1 MNARNLLLFSV
12 SAMAVSTASSVD
24 FDKLGPASSANPTF
38 GSPALHVGL
47 ATSDEATLNEIS
59 ILSRKND
66 MRSHLAVPV
75 QKSASKL
82 TSFMITPKLE
92 SLENATAPT
101 SMAVDSVLTSQ
112 PEIEVK
118 LEFSSAILSE
128 IEQLSQLEQGN
139 GVLNAVDLKLPAS
152 TAVGA
157 NIIALG
163 MLDVPAAESA
173 FAEWQAE
180 SAVIADD
187 KNAVAALTP
196 VVEAPALAGEHEIEK
211 LFQPEDL
218 AKAPQIAEE
227 LHVVSTTTLL
237 AHSEMQ
243 PADAGLAVQPRH
255 VEPVVSAVPTVAFVI
270 NTKSSVAPLVALAD
284 APKYIFYADEADKE
298 VGKSLQEV
306 PAAATASPLNPVV
319 AAGTSVAAITTAA
332 AADVSTAS
340 TGYSGAVSLEQA
352 ISAAMETN
360 PEINQAIMNKEAIEF
375 EREQAQGLFLPR
387 VGVEASAGIR
397 RLDNG
402 TRRTLGIDDD
412 LLYPVEGMLTAE
424 QTLIDFGRRK
434 GELRRQAA
442 RTDGAALRIV
452 ERSENIALL
461 ISRQYLNILLQ
472 QRVSAAADD
481 NVTFHKMLVSDL
493 GQGVA
498 QGSISIA
505 DQQQAQERLQAALV
519 RQVEA
524 QEDLK
529 DAQIILQTLT
539 GLQVESAAMPR
550 SLRPAAPPT
559 LGEAVSLAR
568 QNNPKVKEA
577 QADVDAAHALA
588 DKAKGDFAPT
598 IGLEARGRAGHDI
611 DGFAGRTND
620 LQGRVVM
627 RWNLFDGGIN
637 RAKYQEMVRRASE
650 SRFRLHEMVRVAE
663 EDVQRA
669 WNSMSTQGK
678 VAQELETQSRVSD
691 DLLISY
697 RQQFNVGRRSLLDVL
712 DAQNT
717 RYNVQ
722 VRLETARFSEQFAE
736 YQVLASTNTLLE
748 SLGLNAPKAGESN
761 ARERFGYGPPA
772 PAELQRRR
780 YPR

>member
-1 MNARNLLLFSV
+1 MAALAVLPSQAAADLSSV
-12 SAMAVSTASSVD
+12 SA
-24 FDKLGPASSANPTF
+24 
-38 GSPALHVGL
+38 
-47 ATSDEATLNEIS
+47 
-59 ILSRKND
+59 
-66 MRSHLAVPV
+66 
-75 QKSASKL
+75 
-82 TSFMITPKLE
+82 
-92 SLENATAPT
+92 
-101 SMAVDSVLTSQ
+101 
-112 PEIEVK
+112 
-118 LEFSSAILSE
+118 
-128 IEQLSQLEQGN
+128 
-139 GVLNAVDLKLPAS
+139 
-152 TAVGA
+152 
-157 NIIALG
+157 
-163 MLDVPAAESA
+163 
-173 FAEWQAE
+173 
-180 SAVIADD
+180 
-187 KNAVAALTP
+187 
-196 VVEAPALAGEHEIEK
+196 APALVK
-211 LFQPEDL
+211 PES
-218 AKAPQIAEE
+218 Q
-227 LHVVSTTTLL
+227 
-237 AHSEMQ
+237 
-243 PADAGLAVQPRH
+243 
-255 VEPVVSAVPTVAFVI
+255 
-270 NTKSSVAPLVALAD
+270 VAPLIALAD
-284 APKYIFYADEADKE
+284 APKYIFFADGAGNEL
-298 VGKSLQEV
+298 GGSQQEV
-306 PAAATASPLNPVV
+306 PAAAAASPLNAAV
-319 AAGTSVAAITTAA
+319 AAGTSAAALTMAA
-332 AADVSTAS
+332 AADVSSATTTEFA
-340 TGYSGAVSLEQA
+340 GAVSLEQA

-387 VGVEASAGIR
+387 VDLEASAGIR
-397 RLDNG
+397 RLENG

-412 LLYPVEGMLTAE
+412 LLYPVEGMITAE
-424 QTLIDFGRRK
+424 QTLLDFGRRK

-524 QEDLK
+524 NEDLK
-529 DAQIILQTLT
+529 DAQITLQTLT
-539 GLQVESAAMPR
+539 GLQVDNAAMPK
-550 SLRPAAPPT
+550 SLRLAAPPT

-577 QADVDAAHALA
+577 EADVDAAHAMA

-611 DGFAGRTND
+611 DGFSGRTND

-650 SRFRLHEMVRVAE
+650 TRFRLHEMIRLAE

-691 DLLISY
+691 DLLLSY

-748 SLGLNAPKAGESN
+748 SLGLNAPKSGEAT
-761 ARERFGYGPPA
+761 ARERFSYGPPA